1 MGPPKPKSKQQAM
14 PSMLKS
20 MQRSVT
26 VASAAVDTALGA
38 GTTGVGQR
46 SSVVAA
52 SASAGA
58 QERHSLLA
66 SDGMAMD
73 AASPDRPGS
82 MGMGM
87 NMNMSSGSSDPAPK
101 AKLMKMSSRHIRM
114 KKMMDSIGTR
124 LKLHARGDNIAFGRR
139 DRADASGKSYNVE
152 IPKNMIVL
160 TLIAFFVVPLAF
172 GLWVLFRQLF
182 MSEETHSRYGH
193 QQHHQQPHHSSS
205 EFRASHHPD
214 AFHVTSGGNGTAT
227 EAETA
232 VDSMGNNAT
241 VSDGLVDLLVAE
253 EKGDPAASTKL
264 KAKAT
269 ATASAEGEASK
280 EEETQDIKASPS
292 RDQDD
297 APKAA
302 GGDNAVAEESEE
314 SDANGDNDQSSEEG
328 ENEDV
333 AEEANAEV
341 NGSGALPTSEV
352 TKDKVEPPDSDD
364 QEEDDDDS
372 NQSEVEGDA
381 GGDADVD
388 TDKDSAAEEGLL
400 DSNEDRKGDTE
411 TKDNADSE
419 ESEGEESLEKEE
431 GGESSA

>member
-52 SASAGA
+52 SAAAGA

-66 SDGMAMD
+66 NDGMTMD
-73 AASPDRPGS
+73 VASPDRPGS
-82 MGMGM
+82 MSMGMGLGM
-87 NMNMSSGSSDPAPK
+87 NMNMTSGSSETAP
-101 AKLMKMSSRHIRM
+101 KLMKMSSRHIRM

-193 QQHHQQPHHSSS
+193 QQHHQQHHHSSS

-227 EAETA
+227 EAAA
-232 VDSMGNNAT
+232 VDSMGNAT

-253 EKGDPAASTKL
+253 EKRDPAALAKT
-264 KAKAT
+264 KAKST
-269 ATASAEGEASK
+269 ATALTEGEANK

-292 RDQDD
+292 GDQDD
-297 APKAA
+297 APIAKE
-302 GGDNAVAEESEE
+302 GNVETKPEE
-314 SDANGDNDQSSEEG
+314 SDANDGDNGQSSEE
-328 ENEDV
+328 EEKKDT
-333 AEEANAEV
+333 AEEANAEA
-341 NGSGALPTSEV
+341 NGSEALPSSEV
-352 TKDKVEPPDSDD
+352 TKDKAEPPDSDD
-364 QEEDDDDS
+364 QEEEDDDS
-372 NQSEVEGDA
+372 NVSEAEGEGADGDA
-381 GGDADVD
+381 
-388 TDKDSAAEEGLL
+388 DKDSATEEGLPG
-400 DSNEDRKGDTE
+400 SNNDEKGGAE
-411 TKDNADSE
+411 TQDNADLE
-419 ESEGEESLEKEE
+419 ENE

>member
-1 MGPPKPKSKQQAM
+1 MGPPKPKSNQQAM

-52 SASAGA
+52 SAAGA

-66 SDGMAMD
+66 SDGMTMD
-73 AASPDRPGS
+73 VASPDRPGS
-82 MGMGM
+82 MSMGMGLGM
-87 NMNMSSGSSDPAPK
+87 NMNMTSGSSETAP
-101 AKLMKMSSRHIRM
+101 KLMKMSSRHIRM

-193 QQHHQQPHHSSS
+193 QQHHQQHHHSSS

-227 EAETA
+227 EAAA
-232 VDSMGNNAT
+232 VDSMGNAT

-253 EKGDPAASTKL
+253 EKGDPAALAKT
-264 KAKAT
+264 KAKST
-269 ATASAEGEASK
+269 ATALTEGEANK

-292 RDQDD
+292 GDQDD
-297 APKAA
+297 APKAT
-302 GGDNAVAEESEE
+302 GDNVVEPEEG
-314 SDANGDNDQSSEEG
+314 DANDGDNDQRSEEG
-328 ENEDV
+328 
-333 AEEANAEV
+333 AAATEEANAEA
-341 NGSGALPTSEV
+341 NGSGALPSSEV
-352 TKDKVEPPDSDD
+352 TIGKVEPPDSDD
-364 QEEDDDDS
+364 QEEKDDDS
-372 NQSEVEGDA
+372 KKSEAEGEGAD
-381 GGDADVD
+381 GDADAD
-388 TDKDSAAEEGLL
+388 ADADADKNSATEEGLPG
-400 DSNEDRKGDTE
+400 SNKDKKGGTE

-419 ESEGEESLEKEE
+419 ESEG
-431 GGESSA
+431 GESSA

>member
-52 SASAGA
+52 SAAAGA

-66 SDGMAMD
+66 NDGMAMD
-73 AASPDRPGS
+73 VASPDRPGS
-82 MGMGM
+82 MSMGMGLGMNMNM
-87 NMNMSSGSSDPAPK
+87 NMNMSSGISEAAPK
-101 AKLMKMSSRHIRM
+101 PPRLMKMSSRHIRM
-114 KKMMDSIGTR
+114 KTMMDSIGTR

-193 QQHHQQPHHSSS
+193 QHHQHQHHSSS

-214 AFHVTSGGNGTAT
+214 AFHVTSGGNGTVAAA
-227 EAETA
+227 AE
-232 VDSMGNNAT
+232 SMGNAS

-253 EKGDPAASTKL
+253 GKGDPVALAKT
-264 KAKAT
+264 KAKST
-269 ATASAEGEASK
+269 ATALPEGEANK

-292 RDQDD
+292 GDQDD
-297 APKAA
+297 APKAT
-302 GGDNAVAEESEE
+302 GDNVVEPEE
-314 SDANGDNDQSSEEG
+314 SDANDGDNDQRSEEG
-328 ENEDV
+328 
-333 AEEANAEV
+333 ASAIEEANAEA
-341 NGSGALPTSEV
+341 NGSGALPSSEV
-352 TKDKVEPPDSDD
+352 TKDKAEPPDSDD
-364 QEEDDDDS
+364 QEEKDDDS
-372 NQSEVEGDA
+372 NILSEAEGEGAD
-381 GGDADVD
+381 GDTDADAD
-388 TDKDSAAEEGLL
+388 ADKNSATEEGLPG
-400 DSNEDRKGDTE
+400 SNKDKKGGTE

-419 ESEGEESLEKEE
+419 ESEG
-431 GGESSA
+431 GESSA

>member
-264 KAKAT
+264 KAT

-280 EEETQDIKASPS
+280 EEETQDMKASPS
-292 RDQDD
+292 GDQDD